1 MRIRILT
8 LLLIELQNHV
18 YDYCI
23 PEAGDEQSHLAHRRQ
38 SELGFFP
45 GGRHRTRPYLGLT
58 QVSQVIRAEFLP
70 LHIQASRP
78 WIEFKNVSK
87 YLEIF
92 PLSDREITRTIV
104 LTLGALRRIESDPR
118 QPLARPPSVDLLPY
132 LKFDSRLTHISDWVG
147 SSPLFYVL
155 NCLRWCV
162 SDNDNSIAAIDL
174 AHERIKAFRRNRNTQ
189 SLVITISLSLHL
201 QATTDREATKAN
213 FDAFVDM
220 IRHYMFCDCKLQCR
234 NQNLKLSK
242 KKISD
247 CLGLAAWWELLRHS
261 PSQSRQTSHNCLT

>member
-8 LLLIELQNHV
+8 LPLVELQNHV
-18 YDYCI
+18 YDHWI
-23 PEAGDEQSHLAHRRQ
+23 PEAGDEQPHLAHRRQ

-58 QVSQVIRAEFLP
+58 P
-70 LHIQASRP
+70 
-78 WIEFKNVSK
+78 
-87 YLEIF
+87 
-92 PLSDREITRTIV
+92 
-104 LTLGALRRIESDPR
+104 GALRRIESDRR

-174 AHERIKAFRRNRNTQ
+174 AYERIKAFRINRNTQ

-201 QATTDREATKAN
+201 QATTDRETTKAN

-220 IRHYMFCDCKLQCR
+220 IRHHMFCDCKLQCR
-234 NQNLKLSK
+234 TQNLKLSK
-242 KKISD
+242 KRISD

>member
-8 LLLIELQNHV
+8 LPLIELQNHV

-23 PEAGDEQSHLAHRRQ
+23 PEAGDEQPHLAHRRQ

-58 QVSQVIRAEFLP
+58 P
-70 LHIQASRP
+70 
-78 WIEFKNVSK
+78 
-87 YLEIF
+87 
-92 PLSDREITRTIV
+92 
-104 LTLGALRRIESDPR
+104 GALRRIESDRR

-174 AHERIKAFRRNRNTQ
+174 AYKRIKAFRRNRNTQ

-201 QATTDREATKAN
+201 QATTDRETTKAN

-220 IRHYMFCDCKLQCR
+220 IRHHMFCDCKLQCR
-234 NQNLKLSK
+234 TQNLKLSK
-242 KKISD
+242 KRISD